1 MMLWMHWRGPSF
13 ANLQA
18 LPVMMRGGL
27 VADGIAIISS
37 LDPLLGDVDR

>member
-1 MMLWMHWRGPSF
+1 MHWRAPSF

-18 LPVMMRGGL
+18 LPVMMRGGF

-37 LDPLLGDVDR
+37 LDPVLGDVDR